1 MKNILLVSLTILLI
15 TGCNEKEK
23 NAYHFSWATLNSRLV
38 ESELLKIAKRQN
50 PYPSEINID
59 KMQLR
64 KNMSNLSRQIST
76 LTRTARENCKTEK
89 PRSSEVKPKSMRYR
103 SPYNIECINKINSDP
118 LIANLK
124 EKKQNL
130 SSIYQLRSKHD
141 LKIKAA
147 SKAYVDTLVREY
159 SNNKFEL
166 VIQNNTR
173 NVIYNKKG
181 LSVDITEAI
190 LNKIKT
196 NEPKI
201 TIQ

>member
-15 TGCNEKEK
+15 TGCNEKDK

-50 PYPSEINID
+50 PYPSEISMD
-59 KMQLR
+59 RRQLGKEMR
-64 KNMSNLSRQIST
+64 NLSRQIST
-76 LTRTARENCKTEK
+76 LTRTARKNCMTEK
-89 PRSSEVKPKSMRYR
+89 PGPSEVKPKSTRYR
-103 SPYNIECINKINSDP
+103 SPYNKECLDKINSDP
-118 LIANLK
+118 LIAKLK
-124 EKKQNL
+124 DKKDSL
-130 SSIYQLRSKHD
+130 SLIYQRRSKHD
-141 LKIKAA
+141 SKIKAA
-147 SKAYVDTLVREY
+147 SKAYIDTLIREY

-166 VIQNNTR
+166 VIQNNKR

-181 LSVDITEAI
+181 LSIDITEAI